1 VAQGGAAGLPHQPA
15 RFSVAMKGGVRAAAR
30 ANMDELDDRSKML
43 ASPWTR
49 PKLEKARTFRER
61 LLFEK
66 GAAPLCTGKPDQM
79 DAFGVGIGLHFR
91 LMRYLAAFFLAAAAI
106 SIPLLLIA
114 GNGTRLLAEEM
125 DPVRLSK
132 VSIGNVGSR
141 TGSFSNYT
149 LTLPITGTSFSA
161 RAISNIFAGVDIA
174 YSLLFIALILFVARR
189 IRSVSAHIEAS
200 SVSVDDFAVFVQ
212 GLPPDVSEE
221 EVRQESVRR
230 RGHASEIPRLRE
242 FMRLGLCL
250 GAESASL
257 GSDGRCCSPARLCR
271 ICVRWGA
278 MGAAAPQQG
287 CAESACDGLLSH
299 ALPAHRFPS
308 LSVSRFLSMRPRRC
322 AHTSTACTTC
332 ASPTGRS
339 PAAVAAASAA
349 ARWCGGASSAT
360 WARRRRAKYS
370 SSSRRRRR

>member
-1 VAQGGAAGLPHQPA
+1 
-15 RFSVAMKGGVRAAAR
+15 MKGGVRAAAR

-49 PKLEKARTFRER
+49 PKLDKARTFRER

-91 LMRYLAAFFLAAAAI
+91 LMRYLAAFVLAAAAI

-114 GNGTRLLAEEM
+114 GNGSRLLAEEM

-149 LTLPITGTSFSA
+149 LTLPVTGTTFSA

-174 YSLLFIALILFVARR
+174 YSLLFVALILFVTRR

-200 SVSVDDFAVFVQ
+200 SVSADDFAVFVQ

-221 EVRQESVRR
+221 EVS
-230 RGHASEIPRLRE
+230 STS
-242 FMRLGLCL
+242 MRL
-250 GAESASL
+250 S
-257 GSDGRCCSPARLCR
+257 
-271 ICVRWGA
+271 CVA
-278 MGAAAPQQG
+278 
-287 CAESACDGLLSH
+287 
-299 ALPAHRFPS
+299 
-308 LSVSRFLSMRPRRC
+308 
-322 AHTSTACTTC
+322 
-332 ASPTGRS
+332 
-339 PAAVAAASAA
+339 
-349 ARWCGGASSAT
+349 
-360 WARRRRAKYS
+360 
-370 SSSRRRRR
+370 